1 MDPNVSPRFPAW
13 ILESM
18 SSGIAAIDC
27 DGAVVTLNAGARRIL
42 GCADLPPERAIGRH
56 CRDVLAGQP
65 GVVRLLLE
73 ALERKGP
80 LSRAELPLE
89 SGAAA
94 RAIGFTL
101 CPVRDGS
108 DRLRGAAMI
117 FRDLAPIER
126 GDEQERLHERL
137 AALGQMAAGLAH
149 QIRNPLAG
157 MEVWVGLLRRRLAD
171 RPEVQELVDELALE
185 LRAVAATVS
194 ASLEFVRP
202 AAPHPVRVDPVRL
215 MEEALATALV
225 RVPFSGTVERR
236 FEPQLPPLEADAEQL
251 RAALADL
258 VVNALEAMADGRGSR
273 LAVSVRARDAD
284 PEATP
289 VRVGADGAARAGP
302 PREIVFEVADDGPG
316 VAPELREKVF
326 YPFFTTKQRG
336 SGVGLAMAQ
345 KIAVA
350 HGGSLELDSGPA
362 RGCAATVRLPAAS
375 GMA

>member
-1 MDPNVSPRFPAW
+1 MDPSAPPRFPAW

-27 DGAVVTLNAGARRIL
+27 DGTVVALNAGARRIL

-56 CRDVLAGQP
+56 CRDVLPGQP

-89 SGAAA
+89 GGAAA

-101 CPVRDGS
+101 CPVHDGVG
-108 DRLRGAAMI
+108 RLRGAAMI

-126 GDEQERLHERL
+126 GDERERLRERL

-157 MEVWVGLLRRRLAD
+157 MEVLIGLLRRRLSD
-171 RPEVQELVDELALE
+171 RPEAQELVDELAQE

-202 AAPHPVRVDPVRL
+202 AAPHPVRVDPARL
-215 MEEALATALV
+215 MEDALATALA
-225 RVPFSGTVERR
+225 RVPFGGTVERR
-236 FEPQLPPLEADAEQL
+236 FEPRLPPLEADADQL
-251 RAALADL
+251 RAVLVDL
-258 VVNALEAMADGRGSR
+258 VVNALEAMADGRGTR
-273 LAVSVRARDAD
+273 LALTVRARDAD
-284 PEATP
+284 PESTP
-289 VRVGADGAARAGP
+289 VRVGSDGAARAALA
-302 PREIVFEVADDGPG
+302 REIVLEVADDGPG
-316 VAPELREKVF
+316 VPPELRDRVF
-326 YPFFTTKQRG
+326 HPFFTTKQSG

-350 HGGSLELDSGPA
+350 HGGSLELDSQPS
-362 RGCAATVRLPAAS
+362 RGCTMTVRLPAA
-375 GMA
+375 GDTA

>member
-1 MDPNVSPRFPAW
+1 
-13 ILESM
+13 M

-27 DGAVVTLNAGARRIL
+27 HGTIVTFNAGARRIL
-42 GCADLPPERAIGRH
+42 GCEDLPGERAIGRH
-56 CRDVLAGQP
+56 CRDVLASQP

-89 SGAAA
+89 GGAAA

-101 CPVRDGS
+101 CPVRDGA

-126 GDEQERLHERL
+126 GDEQERLRERL

-157 MEVWVGLLRRRLAD
+157 MEVLVGLLRRRLAD
-171 RPEVQELVDELALE
+171 RPETQELVDELALE

-194 ASLEFVRP
+194 ASLAFVRP
-202 AAPHPVRVDPVRL
+202 AAPHPVRVDPAGL
-215 MEEALATALV
+215 LEEALATALA
-225 RVPFSGTVERR
+225 RVPFAGAIERR
-236 FEPQLPPLEADAEQL
+236 IEPRLPPLDADADQL
-251 RAALADL
+251 RAVLVDL

-284 PEATP
+284 PESTP
-289 VRVGADGAARAGP
+289 VRVGADGTPRVTFAA
-302 PREIVFEVADDGPG
+302 REIVFEVADDGPG
-316 VAPELREKVF
+316 VPPELREKIF

-350 HGGSLELDSGPA
+350 HGGSLELDAGAA
-362 RGCAATVRLPAAS
+362 RGCALVVRLPAA
-375 GMA
+375 GAPA

>member
-1 MDPNVSPRFPAW
+1 MDPSAPPRFPAW

-27 DGAVVTLNAGARRIL
+27 HGTVVTLNAGARRIL
-42 GCADLPPERAIGRH
+42 GCADLPPDRSIGRH

-89 SGAAA
+89 GGAAA

-126 GDEQERLHERL
+126 GDEQERLRERL

-157 MEVWVGLLRRRLAD
+157 MEVLVGLLRRRLAD
-171 RPEVQELVDELALE
+171 RPETQELVDELALE
-185 LRAVAATVS
+185 LRAVAATVL

-202 AAPHPVRVDPVRL
+202 AAPHPVRVDPARM
-215 MEEALATALV
+215 MEEALATALA
-225 RVPFSGTVERR
+225 RVPFEGAVERR
-236 FEPQLPPLEADAEQL
+236 FETRLPPLEADADQL
-251 RAALADL
+251 RVALVDL
-258 VVNALEAMADGRGSR
+258 VVNALEAMADGRGAR
-273 LAVSVRARDAD
+273 LALSVRARDAD
-284 PEATP
+284 PDATP
-289 VRVGADGAARAGP
+289 VRVGVDGTSRAAPA
-302 PREIVFEVADDGPG
+302 REIVFEVADDGPG
-316 VAPELREKVF
+316 VPPELREKVF

-350 HGGSLELDSGPA
+350 HGGSLELDSGSG
-362 RGCAATVRLPAAS
+362 RGCALRVRLPAA
-375 GMA
+375 GGPA